1 MLSPLENRNKNSSCC
16 NTVGKFT
23 LSFSHTKYGQ
33 SYNLHKKSELY
44 CFSNLIIFCVERY
57 DWLLTKLFLKLQ
69 IVIITVDDVLLVQV
83 DLKLI
88 IEFQTFDFW
97 YCILSTYL
105 HYTFYDIRN
114 APLCS
119 ASILS
124 LRSKQKFSRLQTF

>member
-33 SYNLHKKSELY
+33 SYNLHKNELLFFKSDHFLCGKKWLTTY
-44 CFSNLIIFCVERY
+44 KIIFKIINRHYYSGWCAASASRFEINYWISNFWFLVY
-57 DWLLTKLFLKLQ
+57 TK
-69 IVIITVDDVLLVQV
+69 
-83 DLKLI
+83 
-88 IEFQTFDFW
+88 
-97 YCILSTYL
+97 YL
-105 HYTFYDIRN
+105 HTFYDIRN